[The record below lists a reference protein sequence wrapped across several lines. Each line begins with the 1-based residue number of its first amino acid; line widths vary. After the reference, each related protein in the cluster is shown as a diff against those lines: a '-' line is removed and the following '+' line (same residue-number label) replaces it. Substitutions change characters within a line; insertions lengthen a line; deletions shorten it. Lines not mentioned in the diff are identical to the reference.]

1 MSSVSLLII
10 FSFLVYPNILGLLQ
24 DTQKNIG
31 IRASKEQGDLVFYN
45 IYNPS
50 VSFYSGKIARRGSPL
65 VGDVVYTKVEDLE
78 NLSNYEIIYEEN
90 GQVLARMN

>member
-1 MSSVSLLII
+1 M
-10 FSFLVYPNILGLLQ
+10 GLTKITYLK
-24 DTQKNIG
+24 TMVKYKYTFK
-31 IRASKEQGDLVFYN
+31 IRGLKLNVVFYN

-90 GQVLARMN
+90 GQVLVRMN